1 MFATPKEK
9 KREKKK
15 TKHKQQ
21 KEQTLT
27 ASLSLEGN
35 NVFSFGIQ
43 AYQQLMAKKPSL
55 GDCSASPSW
64 QQAGKQNHLGHY
76 LCTRNGKAKQ
86 QKPVLPCNGGKV
98 IMLRPFPLLEYLN
111 IKWLNCLGLSNTA
124 QQKNIDLLPQPT
136 TYSFV
141 KLFEKAK
148 LQFWTEIFAIIFHER
163 AVETLGS
170 NPAISQQLTRGIQ
183 MSVLHSFHLQ
193 QEENL
198 HNSFHNTPLIFLP
211 AEQQQPTFPSQHR
224 NTSPYEKANLCFSG
238 KQWFFNR
245 NDGLPGQANGKG
257 SRYVPFSTRW
267 NQTPPEHCNATSF
280 AADVTKCLCW
290 LQRLREIKHHS
301 SCHSC

>member
-111 IKWLNCLGLSNTA
+111 IK
-124 QQKNIDLLPQPT
+124 
-136 TYSFV
+136 
-141 KLFEKAK
+141 
-148 LQFWTEIFAIIFHER
+148 
-163 AVETLGS
+163 
-170 NPAISQQLTRGIQ
+170 
-183 MSVLHSFHLQ
+183 
-193 QEENL
+193 
-198 HNSFHNTPLIFLP
+198 
-211 AEQQQPTFPSQHR
+211 
-224 NTSPYEKANLCFSG
+224 
-238 KQWFFNR
+238 
-245 NDGLPGQANGKG
+245 
-257 SRYVPFSTRW
+257 
-267 NQTPPEHCNATSF
+267 
-280 AADVTKCLCW
+280 
-290 LQRLREIKHHS
+290 
-301 SCHSC
+301 